1 VVTATKDAVRWEW
14 KAQEC
19 DFLPVYRR
27 LEGFFELIVAN
38 AQHMKAVSGRKTDVQ
53 DADWIADLLLFPA
66 CLHTTIWLSA
76 VSVRSSSLTKSVA
89 AHAAQRDQRPVW
101 AWLSCLAPG
110 WPNISILFSSAWLC
124 SPHLPWVNSEQYQLK
139 PHLAERSCFCYADLV
154 KNIE

>member
-53 DADWIADLLLFPA
+53 DADWIADLLQHGLLTASFVPRKAAARSARSDPA
-66 CLHTTIWLSA
+66 TCQS
-76 VSVRSSSLTKSVA
+76 
-89 AHAAQRDQRPVW
+89 RPGTNT
-101 AWLSCLAPG
+101 AG
-110 WPNISILFSSAWLC
+110 QSSA
-124 SPHLPWVNSEQYQLK
+124 
-139 PHLAERSCFCYADLV
+139 
-154 KNIE
+154 